1 MTPQVFDYI
10 ESDRTVLEREPLE
23 RLAAEGQL
31 GVFKHDGYWQPM
43 DTYRD
48 MQLLNEQW
56 KSGRAP
62 WVSQWERA
70 A

>member
-1 MTPQVFDYI
+1 
-10 ESDRTVLEREPLE
+10 
-23 RLAAEGQL
+23 
-31 GVFKHDGYWQPM
+31 M

-56 KSGRAP
+56 KSRRAP

>member
-1 MTPQVFDYI
+1 MTPEIFDYI
-10 ESDRTVLEREPLE
+10 ESDGTVLEREPLE

-31 GVFKHDGYWQPM
+31 RVYKHDGYWQPM